1 MTTTAS
7 SAASSAA
14 PSAATTEKEVE
25 NQSTGLEIILFLK
38 QTNGYQKQIGR

>member
-14 PSAATTEKEVE
+14 PTEKEVE
-25 NQSTGLEIILFLK
+25 NQSTGLEIISFLK